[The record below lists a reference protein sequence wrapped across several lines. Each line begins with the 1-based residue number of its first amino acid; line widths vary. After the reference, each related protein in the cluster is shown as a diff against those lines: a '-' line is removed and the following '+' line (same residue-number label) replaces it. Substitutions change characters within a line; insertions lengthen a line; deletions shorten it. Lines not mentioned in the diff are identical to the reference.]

1 MCLVPLIAVWC
12 CHNTQVGFIFLVI
25 HFYCIL
31 PKPLFPVKWGQNIWA
46 FIKNRLR
53 SAHLPEWINHPS
65 PSCLKPWGK
74 SWSVQGLRPSTRCQ
88 SPALSSSPGLPGFCY
103 RRSHPRK
110 AHWYHLTDR
119 GLSAF
124 SLLSQGSGWLWPPSP
139 PSSAE
144 SKQISEA
151 FWGTLRTEEQL
162 RNALQREWPPCYMVI
177 LPVLMEALRMALPW
191 WP

>member
-1 MCLVPLIAVWC
+1 MWSLEGAGPQTLLFQICNIRTETKMCLVPLIAVWC

-31 PKPLFPVKWGQNIWA
+31 PKPLFPMKWGQNIWA

-53 SAHLPEWINHPS
+53 SAHLPEWIKHPS

-110 AHWYHLTDR
+110 DHWYPPDWQRTFCFLPPLTGFRLALATFSPFFCWVKANIR
-119 GLSAF
+119 G
-124 SLLSQGSGWLWPPSP
+124 
-139 PSSAE
+139 
-144 SKQISEA
+144 I
-151 FWGTLRTEEQL
+151 LRDT
-162 RNALQREWPPCYMVI
+162 
-177 LPVLMEALRMALPW
+177 
-191 WP
+191 